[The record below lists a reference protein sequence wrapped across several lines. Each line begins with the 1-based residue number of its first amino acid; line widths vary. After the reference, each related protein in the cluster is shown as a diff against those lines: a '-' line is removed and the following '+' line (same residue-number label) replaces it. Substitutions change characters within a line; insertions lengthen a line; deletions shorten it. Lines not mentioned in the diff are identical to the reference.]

1 MRNVFVTFTEFE
13 WDDGN
18 SEKNWLKHK
27 VSRIEAEQVFFNS
40 PLIVVVDEKNFNVES
55 RYFLLGRTND
65 GRHLTI
71 VATVRGTKI
80 RVISARDMHKKERM
94 RFKDENKKENP

>member
-40 PLIVVVDEKNFNVES
+40 PLIVVVDEKNSKVEP
-55 RYFLLGRTND
+55 RYFLLGKTND
-65 GRHLTI
+65 ERYLTI

-80 RVISARDMHKKERM
+80 RVISARDMHKK
-94 RFKDENKKENP
+94 